1 MPVNRNG
8 VASSDLARA
17 KRVAFER
24 TLGLPEAVG
33 PSLSIA
39 GPSMAMAFNVSLVVR
54 AAGRA
59 APLAFAIGVSSFHSC
74 FLQRQLLQIENQ
86 NERWNLSSHKPRAK
100 VREMLQAEIEES
112 NRYSREFWK
121 LFAQA
126 SSGGEVFDRDGLT
139 IANAKQPWF
148 FMNVAML
155 NGPISDQFDLEER
168 AQEALGHFERYKNPW
183 VLTAREGW
191 FGQDSEWILS
201 RFCLE
206 RKLDLT
212 GMLAERLSAPT
223 RPLPHAQLRRIDDEE
238 TRFALADLNADTY
251 GVLRHW
257 ARQALGSAA
266 LWRGSLFGRIAC
278 VEGEPVSGAFALPI
292 GKALYVG
299 WVATSK
305 TNRRLGF
312 AELVI
317 RASLEDAGKATSLQ
331 RTILHATNDG
341 LPVYTRM
348 GYRSVVKFPLYGPRS
363 AETSLQQT
371 KLKPKMKNW

>member
-8 VASSDLARA
+8 VASSDLAPA

-24 TLGLPEAVG
+24 KLSLPEAVG
-33 PSLSIA
+33 PSLSIV

-59 APLAFAIGVSSFHSC
+59 APLAFAIGALALAIVAVSFVSFSKRVTHAGSAYAYIGQT
-74 FLQRQLLQIENQ
+74 FGWHWGFVAGWTL
-86 NERWNLSSHKPRAK
+86 
-100 VREMLQAEIEES
+100 
-112 NRYSREFWK
+112 SREFWK

-126 SSGGEVFDRDGLT
+126 SSGGEAFDRDGLT

-168 AQEALGHFERYKNPW
+168 AQEALGHFERNKNPW
-183 VLTAREGW
+183 VLTASEGW

-238 TRFALADLNADTY
+238 TRFALADLKAHAY
-251 GVLRHW
+251 GVPRHW

-305 TNRRLGF
+305 THRRLDF

-341 LPVYTRM
+341 LPAYARM
-348 GYRSVVKFPLYGPRS
+348 GYRSVVKFPLYGPLS
-363 AETSLQQT
+363 AETRLQQT
-371 KLKPKMKNW
+371 